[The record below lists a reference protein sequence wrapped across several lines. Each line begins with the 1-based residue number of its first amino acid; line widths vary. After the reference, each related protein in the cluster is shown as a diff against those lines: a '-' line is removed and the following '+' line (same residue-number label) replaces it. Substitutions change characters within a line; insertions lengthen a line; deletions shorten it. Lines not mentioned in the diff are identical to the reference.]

1 MLIKLV
7 LEENTINIVREYTPQ
22 IGLKESMKQRFW
34 KDINEKIQGL
44 PNRKKD
50 FTVGDQ
56 NGHVG
61 KDGGWV

>member
-1 MLIKLV
+1 
-7 LEENTINIVREYTPQ
+7 
-22 IGLKESMKQRFW
+22 MKQRFW

-44 PNRKKD
+44 PNGKTD

-61 KDGGWV
+61 KDGGWF